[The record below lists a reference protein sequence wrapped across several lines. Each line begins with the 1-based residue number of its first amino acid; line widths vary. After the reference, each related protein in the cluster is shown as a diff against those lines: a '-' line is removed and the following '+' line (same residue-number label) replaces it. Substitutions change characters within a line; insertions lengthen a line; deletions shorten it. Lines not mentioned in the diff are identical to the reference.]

1 MEPQT
6 LEEME
11 RLIREN
17 PLHVSQ
23 VMDGLAKIAKDL
35 KKKEKEEKHDRPLRK
50 SG

>member
-1 MEPQT
+1 MKHQT
-6 LEEME
+6 LEEMQ

-23 VMDGLAKIAKDL
+23 LMEALAKHAKKL